1 VGGDVSRA
9 PVLMLAVTVP
19 GRSASP
25 VGRGGARPGDV
36 LAVTGTLGGSE
47 AGRLV
52 LERRVPAPPEHEA
65 LAERHRRPRP
75 RLDEGRALAG
85 VVHAML
91 DVSDGVASDALRLA
105 EASGVGVEVDL
116 AALPQQAGV
125 AAVAMAQ
132 GVAPGAFAAT
142 GGEDYEL
149 LVALDPAALADAPV
163 PLTAIGRI
171 TAGPA
176 AVRFSGPGADA
187 GLRGFDHLRP

>member
-1 VGGDVSRA
+1 
-9 PVLMLAVTVP
+9 
-19 GRSASP
+19 
-25 VGRGGARPGDV
+25 
-36 LAVTGTLGGSE
+36 
-47 AGRLV
+47 
-52 LERRVPAPPEHEA
+52 
-65 LAERHRRPRP
+65 
-75 RLDEGRALAG
+75 
-85 VVHAML
+85 
-91 DVSDGVASDALRLA
+91 
-105 EASGVGVEVDL
+105 
-116 AALPQQAGV
+116 
-125 AAVAMAQ
+125 MAQ